1 MHLGLAYLVLCL
13 IVGYLGRN
21 RAIGFWGFF
30 ILSILLTPLVGGIVL
45 AVAAPRSQTT

>member
-1 MHLGLAYLVLCL
+1 MHLWLAYLVLCL

-30 ILSILLTPLVGGIVL
+30 ILSLLVTPLIMAIVL